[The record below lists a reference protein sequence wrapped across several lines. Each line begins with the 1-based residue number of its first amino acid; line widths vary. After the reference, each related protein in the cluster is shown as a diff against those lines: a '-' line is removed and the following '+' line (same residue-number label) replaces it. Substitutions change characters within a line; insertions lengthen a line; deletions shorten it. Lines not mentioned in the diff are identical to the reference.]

1 VNAAIILAYLACI
14 PLANWLILH
23 VGPIPV
29 FPGILAPSGVLVVG
43 LALVLRDAIQTRM
56 GLGIALAATLCGVAL
71 STAIASHQ
79 LALASGLAFLLS
91 EVWDAAIFT
100 SLIAGV
106 PRTRATMGR
115 LALAI
120 VVSGIAG
127 AALDSLVFLYLAF
140 GDMTF
145 FWGQFIGKLYASLL
159 FGGLLIYRRPY
170 ASAC

>member
-1 VNAAIILAYLACI
+1 MSIAILFAYLACI

-29 FPGILAPSGVLVVG
+29 FPGILAPSGVLVIG

-71 STAIASHQ
+71 TTGIASHQ
-79 LALASGLAFLLS
+79 LAVASGLAYLLS

-100 SLIAGV
+100 TVYRKGWRYNTTA
-106 PRTRATMGR
+106 

-145 FWGQFIGKLYASLL
+145 FWGQFIGKLYASLA
-159 FGGLLIYRRPY
+159 FGLVLIYRRPY
-170 ASAC
+170 ASAY